1 MWFDSTRA
9 IFQVFS
15 CEHLPFFPGRN
26 RNMKTKKMPGERDF
40 YIYVMCSVLLLC
52 GLAIIV

>member
-1 MWFDSTRA
+1 
-9 IFQVFS
+9 
-15 CEHLPFFPGRN
+15 
-26 RNMKTKKMPGERDF
+26 MKTKKMPGERDF